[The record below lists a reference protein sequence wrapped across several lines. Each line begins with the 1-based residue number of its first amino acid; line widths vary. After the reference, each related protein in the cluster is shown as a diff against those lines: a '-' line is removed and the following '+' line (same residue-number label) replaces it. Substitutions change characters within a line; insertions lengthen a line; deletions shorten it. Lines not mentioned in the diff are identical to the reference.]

1 MIATLSAAFGIVG
14 VGLACIGLYGL
25 IGYHVAQR
33 TNEIGIRMALG
44 AQRSQVLWA
53 TLGRALTWTIGGI
66 ALGFR
71 WRSVCRALPE
81 TLLFGLSATDMTT
94 LAGAGLLMFVC
105 GAVRRIFPRDV
116 RHESILWQLCVTTE
130 AIMLHDIRDGFRSLR
145 ANPGFAI
152 VAMLTLALG
161 IGMTT
166 AIFSVVD
173 AVLLRPVPFHDMDR
187 LVMVWETDR
196 ASGTTHE
203 PASLP
208 DFLDFKERSRSVAD
222 FAAFIAGEAN
232 LNLDN
237 SDPSRVAT

>member
-1 MIATLSAAFGIVG
+1 
-14 VGLACIGLYGL
+14 
-25 IGYHVAQR
+25 
-33 TNEIGIRMALG
+33 
-44 AQRSQVLWA
+44 
-53 TLGRALTWTIGGI
+53 
-66 ALGFR
+66 
-71 WRSVCRALPE
+71 
-81 TLLFGLSATDMTT
+81 
-94 LAGAGLLMFVC
+94 
-105 GAVRRIFPRDV
+105 
-116 RHESILWQLCVTTE
+116 
-130 AIMLHDIRDGFRSLR
+130 MLHDIRDGFRSLR

-152 VAMLTLALG
+152 VALLTLALG

-237 SDPSRVAT
+237 SDPSRVATLNVTERFLPMLGITPAVGRVFTADEDKPGGGDVVLISEALWQRQFQRDPNIVGKACG